1 MGRRRSILLRAWAA
15 AIGLLAAGLLACAAP
30 TPTNPPPTA
39 TATATPV
46 APTPTNTPQ
55 PPTPTPAPTPT
66 IAPTA
71 TPLLTPTPTPRPTNT
86 PAPTPTPRPTALPT
100 GCATESRAAQ
110 WDARFWRIRADGSRA
125 GGISESPPLPGSFRI
140 PPDDLPPAP
149 QAADGSA
156 ADGSVGV
163 MMAAETT
170 LAARRLGRFQ
180 FTGAGVDRAEL
191 WIDGELRHTAVREAP
206 DGPPLRWSHFELLPP
221 GFHNIRLEY
230 EIRDADG
237 GFFGGGM
244 QPVYFGATPELLQW
258 PELVCGSGGGRP
270 VPEGRYF
277 AFAGDGGRREAIAA
291 RFGLPPGAIIIGT
304 DAAPT
309 DAAGTDAAGEPPPA
323 LVPGRPEREN
333 RKLIAFQGIDTA
345 SGGDIRADLRNF
357 SYRLHLLTS
366 YLNRRPE
373 SARFHF
379 DEGDVIGFS
388 YSGNYREMG
397 SGREKP
403 GRDYQRGDWLIP
415 LYRGADTC
423 SGVAEAAGRLDELIR
438 QVVAQEPAARFYL
451 AGHSLGGMVAAYWVA
466 QQDDAFL
473 RRHLGAVITLD
484 SPLRDGH
491 PLESPISGCASAT
504 SQSWADIRQ
513 GSAALQAIN
522 DYPRTTGRAAFYH
535 INSSSVGDV
544 LPGAAVLPYAC
555 GNPND
560 PLLSQI
566 LYHNCLWEE
575 EQTYAQIAEIALAPR
590 E

>member
-1 MGRRRSILLRAWAA
+1 
-15 AIGLLAAGLLACAAP
+15 
-30 TPTNPPPTA
+30 
-39 TATATPV
+39 
-46 APTPTNTPQ
+46 
-55 PPTPTPAPTPT
+55 
-66 IAPTA
+66 
-71 TPLLTPTPTPRPTNT
+71 
-86 PAPTPTPRPTALPT
+86 
-100 GCATESRAAQ
+100 
-110 WDARFWRIRADGSRA
+110 
-125 GGISESPPLPGSFRI
+125 
-140 PPDDLPPAP
+140 
-149 QAADGSA
+149 
-156 ADGSVGV
+156 
-163 MMAAETT
+163 MAAETM

-191 WIDGELRHTAVREAP
+191 WIDGELRHTAAGEAP

-221 GFHNIRLEY
+221 GFHKIRLEY

-258 PELVCGSGGGRP
+258 PELVCGNGGSGRP

-291 RFGLPPGAIIIGT
+291 RFGLPPEAIIIG
-304 DAAPT
+304 T

-323 LVPGRPEREN
+323 LVPGGPEREN
-333 RKLIAFQGIDTA
+333 RKLIALQGIDTA

-388 YSGNYREMG
+388 YSGSYREMG
-397 SGREKP
+397 SGREKR
-403 GRDYQRGDWLIP
+403 GLDYQRGDWLIP

-438 QVVAQEPAARFYL
+438 QLVAQEPAARFYL

-575 EQTYAQIAEIALAPR
+575 GQTYAQIAEIALSPW